1 MATKGLDLIDFVF
14 PILRF
19 KLYHHV
25 AFFIRLLQ
33 WQYHLP
39 ICIPSSSLVLESN
52 HSPSSDM
59 ASKPGNDD
67 ASSSD
72 VKAKHMFTGVLQS
85 ITSMLLLYAKQT
97 IIASKKLNNNTKIY
111 LGMPKKLISSISNKA
126 IKLRHRMKRT

>member
-1 MATKGLDLIDFVF
+1 MTISPPYMYSLI
-14 PILRF
+14 L
-19 KLYHHV
+19 
-25 AFFIRLLQ
+25 
-33 WQYHLP
+33 
-39 ICIPSSSLVLESN
+39 LVLESN

-59 ASKPGNDD
+59 ASKPGNND
-67 ASSSD
+67 ASSND